1 MSFDPSAF
9 RRDSAERW
17 ERAAE
22 GWAVHRAAFHSA
34 AAAVST
40 WMVDAI
46 DPRPGHRVLEL
57 AAGTADTGLMAAQRI
72 RPDGTLIATDVAEA
86 MLEAARARARELEL
100 DNVEFRAMD
109 AEWIDLPAAD
119 VDAVLCRFGI
129 MLLADPA
136 ACAREVRR
144 VLRPGGRLALATWT
158 EREENPWAVVADD
171 ELIRLG
177 VMSPPEEG
185 GPGQFSLSEPT
196 KIEELVL
203 DAGFGDVEID
213 QVGLTFAFP
222 DLDAWWDQMLDMTI
236 SLRDAVAALTPQQRD
251 DLREVVDAR
260 LAAYVGAD
268 GTAQLP
274 GRANVAV
281 AEA

>member
-1 MSFDPSAF
+1 MSFDPVAF
-9 RRDSAERW
+9 RRESAEGW
-17 ERAAE
+17 QRAAE
-22 GWAVHRAAFHSA
+22 GWAAHRAAFHA
-34 AAAVST
+34 AATPVST
-40 WMVDAI
+40 WMVEAV

-57 AAGTADTGLMAAQRI
+57 AAGTADTGLMAAERI
-72 RPDGTLIATDVAEA
+72 RPGGALIVTDVAEG
-86 MLEAARARARELEL
+86 MLDAARPRAGELGL

-158 EREENPWAVVADD
+158 AREENPWAAVPDD

-177 VMSPPEEG
+177 AISPPREG
-185 GPGQFSLSEPT
+185 EPGQFSLSDPARL
-196 KIEELVL
+196 EELLL
-203 DAGFGDVEID
+203 DAGLLDVAID
-213 QVGLTFAFP
+213 QVDLSFPFA
-222 DLDAWWDQMLDMTI
+222 DLDAWWDQMLDMAMP
-236 SLRDAVAALTPQQRD
+236 LRDAVAALPPHQRD
-251 DLREVVDAR
+251 ALREAGDAR
-260 LAAYVGAD
+260 LAPYVGAN
-268 GTAQLP
+268 GRVALP
-274 GRANVAV
+274 GRANVAA

>member
-1 MSFDPSAF
+1 MSFDPAAF
-9 RRDSAERW
+9 RRESAERW
-17 ERAAE
+17 ERAAQ
-22 GWAVHRAAFHSA
+22 GWAAHRAAFQA
-34 AAAVST
+34 AAAPVST
-40 WMVDAI
+40 WMVEAT

-57 AAGTADTGLMAAQRI
+57 AAGTAETGLMAAQRI
-72 RPDGTLIATDVAEA
+72 RPGGTLIATDVAEA
-86 MLEAARARARELEL
+86 MLAAARARAGELGL

-158 EREENPWAVVADD
+158 ARDENPWAVVADD
-171 ELIRLG
+171 ELIGLG
-177 VMSPPEEG
+177 VMSPPAED
-185 GPGQFSLSEPT
+185 GPGQFSLSDPA
-196 KIEELVL
+196 KLEELLL
-203 DAGFGDVEID
+203 DAGFVHVEID
-213 QVGLTFAFP
+213 QVSLTFSFA
-222 DLDAWWDQMLDMTI
+222 DLDAWWDQMLDMSI

-251 DLREVVDAR
+251 DLRGVVDAR
-260 LAAYVGAD
+260 LAGYVGAD
-268 GTAQLP
+268 GRVALP
-274 GRANVAV
+274 GRANAAV

>member
-1 MSFDPSAF
+1 VSFDPTAF
-9 RRDSAERW
+9 RRESAERW
-17 ERAAE
+17 ERAAQ
-22 GWAVHRAAFHSA
+22 GWAAHRAAFHTA
-34 AAAVST
+34 VGPVST

-46 DPRPGHRVLEL
+46 DPQPGHRVLEL

-72 RPDGTLIATDVAEA
+72 RPGGTLIATDVAEA
-86 MLEAARARARELEL
+86 MLDAARARAGELEL
-100 DNVEFRAMD
+100 NNVEFRAMD

-129 MLLADPA
+129 MLLADPP

-158 EREENPWAVVADD
+158 AREENPWAVVADD

-185 GPGQFSLSEPT
+185 GPGQFSLSDPT
-196 KIEELVL
+196 KLEELLL
-203 DAGFGDVEID
+203 DAGFGDIETD
-213 QVGLTFAFP
+213 QIGLTFAFADP
-222 DLDAWWDQMLDMTI
+222 DAWWDQMLDMTM
-236 SLRDAVAALTPQQRD
+236 SLHDAVAALTPQQRD

-260 LAAYVGAD
+260 LAEYVGAN
-268 GTAQLP
+268 GRVELP

>member
-1 MSFDPSAF
+1 MSFDSTAF
-9 RRDSAERW
+9 RRESAQRW
-17 ERAAE
+17 ERAAD
-22 GWAVHRAAFHSA
+22 GWAAHRAAFQSA
-34 AAAVST
+34 ATPVST
-40 WMVDAI
+40 WMVEAI

-57 AAGTADTGLMAAQRI
+57 AAGTADTGLMAAQQV
-72 RPDGTLIATDVAEA
+72 RPQGRLIATDVAEG
-86 MLEAARARARELEL
+86 MLDAARSRAGELGV

-136 ACAREVRR
+136 ACAREARR

-158 EREENPWAVVADD
+158 ARKENPWAVVADD

-185 GPGQFSLSEPT
+185 GPGQFSLSDPA
-196 KIEELVL
+196 KLEELL
-203 DAGFGDVEID
+203 LGAGFGDVETD
-213 QVGLTFAFP
+213 QIGLTFAFT
-222 DLDAWWDQMLDMTI
+222 DLDAWWDQMLDM
-236 SLRDAVAALTPQQRD
+236 SMGLRDAVAALSPQQRD

-260 LAAYVGAD
+260 LAGYVGANGRVD
-268 GTAQLP
+268 LP
-274 GRANVAV
+274 GRANVAM